1 MIVVMGGQIPLMFS
15 SVTQV
20 LPHVRSARL
29 KLVAVGADKR
39 SPVVPDVPTFAEAG
53 LPGYEVYGWWG
64 LSTPAGVPKDIRN
77 RLTRIFSDILKEPG
91 TKKRLEAEAA
101 EPREM
106 EPEQFRSFIR
116 EEVKKWSDVAKNA
129 GIRVN

>member
-1 MIVVMGGQIPLMFS
+1 MTVALRTQQICAYETGVTSVVDPLGGSYL
-15 SVTQV
+15 VE
-20 LPHVRSARL
+20 
-29 KLVAVGADKR
+29 KLT
-39 SPVVPDVPTFAEAG
+39 SE
-53 LPGYEVYGWWG
+53 
-64 LSTPAGVPKDIRN
+64 
-77 RLTRIFSDILKEPG
+77 
-91 TKKRLEAEAA
+91 LEAEAA